1 MNNSN
6 SQPGEWSCKKCGA
19 NNFPRRTDCFKCH
32 NLKDGSNQSPISDE
46 LILIKLLH
54 RAKSVAEII
63 EENMQVYKRIWKQCL
78 QLSHPQLETLIVSM
92 AKLPASFAF
101 DVPPLVS
108 HCRMAA
114 ECYINFEEKKK
125 TDPNFKQAVLP
136 KIENIVNFV
145 KVISVNFFN

>member
-6 SQPGEWSCKKCGA
+6 SQPGEWSCKKCGV

-125 TDPNFKQAVLP
+125 TDPNFKQSVLP